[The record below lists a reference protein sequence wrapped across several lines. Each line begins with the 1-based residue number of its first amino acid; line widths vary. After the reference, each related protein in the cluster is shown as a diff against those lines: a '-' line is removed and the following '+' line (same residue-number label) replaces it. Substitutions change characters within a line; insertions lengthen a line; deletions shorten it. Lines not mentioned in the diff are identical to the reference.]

1 MTYEYGESA
10 SDVEIEIAERIS
22 EMLFNEFDHPADD
35 YLVTVSDDG
44 AITVQ
49 VADGIGKMDL

>member
-1 MTYEYGESA
+1 
-10 SDVEIEIAERIS
+10 
-22 EMLFNEFDHPADD
+22 MLFNEFDHPADD